1 MTLSLFNTATLS
13 FFHTVVL
20 HSPLLPLPPPHPHLQ
35 PHRLPQKPLPRLHP
49 HLPQLKL
56 IPPKHRPH
64 YKRQLHL
71 RHVPPH
77 ASPRP
82 ITKRDERI
90 LLLLAHV
97 PPSLGAELVR
107 VGAPDFLAVVDGVG
121 GDGEHGAGGEVVV
134 EEGDA
139 GAGGDDAGE
148 AEGGGA
154 VDAHCFFDD
163 GVEVGEV
170 ADLGE
175 GGDGVDV
182 WNRGV
187 QLGD

>member
-1 MTLSLFNTATLS
+1 M
-13 FFHTVVL
+13 
-20 HSPLLPLPPPHPHLQ
+20 
-35 PHRLPQKPLPRLHP
+35 
-49 HLPQLKL
+49 
-56 IPPKHRPH
+56 
-64 YKRQLHL
+64 
-71 RHVPPH
+71 
-77 ASPRP
+77 
-82 ITKRDERI
+82 
-90 LLLLAHV
+90 
-97 PPSLGAELVR
+97 
-107 VGAPDFLAVVDGVG
+107 VDGVG